1 MQATYEP
8 VAIVLIALPE
18 CRLTYSKQR
27 QLSGACPQSEEEPFK
42 GSSALPVQRILGRL
56 FNMVKDEELICAVL

>member
-1 MQATYEP
+1 

-27 QLSGACPQSEEEPFK
+27 QLSGACPQSEEEPLK
-42 GSSALPVQRILGRL
+42 SVLPHIRCRGI
-56 FNMVKDEELICAVL
+56 